1 MEGVEELLWDD
12 HNLDHIARHD
22 ARPAE
27 ANSVVF
33 GPRPVL
39 VVISN
44 EHRLG
49 RREFYG
55 TTEAS
60 RYLVVVTDAPPST
73 GPAYVVTARPMSER
87 ERRAFEKRMA
97 SDE

>member
-1 MEGVEELLWDD
+1 VEGVEEPLWDD
-12 HNLDHIARHD
+12 RNLDHIARHH

-55 TTEAS
+55 TTEAD
-60 RYLVVVTDAPPST
+60 RYLVVVTDAPTST
-73 GPAYVVTARPMSER
+73 GLASVVTSRPMSER

>member
-1 MEGVEELLWDD
+1 VEGVEELLWDD

-44 EHRLG
+44 EHWLG

-60 RYLVVVTDAPPST
+60 RYLV
-73 GPAYVVTARPMSER
+73 VVTARPMSER

>member
-1 MEGVEELLWDD
+1 MEGVEEPLWDD
-12 HNLDHIARHD
+12 HNLDHIARHH

-55 TTEAS
+55 TTETG
-60 RYLVVVTDAPPST
+60 RYLVVVTDTPTST
-73 GPAYVVTARPMSER
+73 GLASVVTSRPMSER